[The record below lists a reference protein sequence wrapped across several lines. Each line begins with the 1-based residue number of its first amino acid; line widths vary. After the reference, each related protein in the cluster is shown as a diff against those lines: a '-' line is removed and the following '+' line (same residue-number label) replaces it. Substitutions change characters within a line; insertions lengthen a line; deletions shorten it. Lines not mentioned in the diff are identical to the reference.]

1 MSREGRLIAELMLQN
16 LTEDEW
22 QHKLLAENVFQVS
35 SGRTAV
41 RYARTLRLRLSM
53 LDEQGL
59 QLIANGSE
67 RQRQQALLVAL
78 CLQSPII
85 AQFISQVVNDA
96 RRQFRETLPANVWM
110 TFVDDQL
117 RVHPELTGF
126 SESSLMK
133 MGNNVLKALS
143 EAGYLDTPRRRNL
156 QTVYLLEEIQ
166 ALLARLEQ
174 QDLISV
180 LEGKQ

>member
-16 LTEDEW
+16 LTEEEW
-22 QHKLLAENVFQVS
+22 QQKLLAENVLQAS
-35 SGRTAV
+35 SGKTAI

-53 LDEQGL
+53 LDEEGL
-59 QLIANGSE
+59 ELIANGSE
-67 RQRQQALLVAL
+67 RQRQQALLVAV

-85 AQFISQVVNDA
+85 VQFISQVVNDA

-110 TFVDDQL
+110 AFVEDQL
-117 RVHPELTGF
+117 RVHPELTSF

-143 EAGYLDTPRRRNL
+143 ESGYLDTPRRRNL

-166 ALLARLEQ
+166 ALLASLEQ